1 MRCEE
6 KCFVVEMEA
15 NGESQTKQL
24 NARTPAEARK
34 KIRKQ
39 TGEQTKIISVLKNKE
54 PALPPIKGEGLVF

>member
-1 MRCEE
+1 MRCGE
-6 KCFVVEMEA
+6 KCFVVEMET

-39 TGEQTKIISVLKNKE
+39 TGEQTKIISVLKK
-54 PALPPIKGEGLVF
+54 

>member
-34 KIRKQ
+34 RFESKRENRQK
-39 TGEQTKIISVLKNKE
+39 SFL
-54 PALPPIKGEGLVF
+54 F